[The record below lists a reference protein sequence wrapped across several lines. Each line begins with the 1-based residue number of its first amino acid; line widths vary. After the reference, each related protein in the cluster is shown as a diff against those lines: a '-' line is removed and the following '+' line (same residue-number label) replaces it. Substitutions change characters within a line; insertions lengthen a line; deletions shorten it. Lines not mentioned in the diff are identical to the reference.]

1 MPDTIAAIATPQLP
15 SAIGI
20 LRLSGP
26 DTRRIL
32 DVVFSPAHGGP
43 VSGQAPRRMVLGD
56 LHDRQ
61 GRIID
66 SALAVLFP
74 GPHSYT
80 GEDCAEIHCHGSP
93 VVLNEGLDALFSQ
106 GARQAKGG
114 EFTQRAFLNG
124 RMDLIQAEAVADLID
139 AESPAAARNAVG
151 QLEGRLSRGV
161 GEIYDGLMEVVS
173 RFYAVVDYPDEDI
186 DPLTQGQLTQTLAR
200 SETALEALLA
210 TFRRGQLLRQGVPAV
225 ILGKPNAGKSSLL
238 NALLGYDRAIVTDVA
253 GTTRDTVE
261 EKVQVGHVLLR
272 LCDTAGLRD
281 TGDAVERLGVQ
292 CLFPRE
298 QFQMF
303 CPVTAEKQAALAA
316 DYARL
321 LTEIDAVA
329 ADCFLVVLDEGAD
342 AFAGDLLPRQAVL
355 DLLQRHGKEREI
367 ILTGHSLPEQLA
379 ARAHYITRMAKEKHP
394 YDQGVT
400 ARREIEF

>member
-93 VVLNEGLDALFSQ
+93 VVLNEGLDALFAQ

-139 AESPAAARNAVG
+139 AESPAAAHNAVG

-210 TFRRGQLLRQGVPAV
+210 TFRRGQLLRQGVPA
-225 ILGKPNAGKSSLL
+225 LG
-238 NALLGYDRAIVTDVA
+238 
-253 GTTRDTVE
+253 
-261 EKVQVGHVLLR
+261 
-272 LCDTAGLRD
+272 
-281 TGDAVERLGVQ
+281 
-292 CLFPRE
+292 
-298 QFQMF
+298 
-303 CPVTAEKQAALAA
+303 
-316 DYARL
+316 
-321 LTEIDAVA
+321 
-329 ADCFLVVLDEGAD
+329 
-342 AFAGDLLPRQAVL
+342 LPRGIPWRRRCRWAMCCCVCATPPAC
-355 DLLQRHGKEREI
+355 G
-367 ILTGHSLPEQLA
+367 TPETPWSGWVCSAPVMPPGRRRWLCWCW
-379 ARAHYITRMAKEKHP
+379 
-394 YDQGVT
+394 T
-400 ARREIEF
+400 APGP